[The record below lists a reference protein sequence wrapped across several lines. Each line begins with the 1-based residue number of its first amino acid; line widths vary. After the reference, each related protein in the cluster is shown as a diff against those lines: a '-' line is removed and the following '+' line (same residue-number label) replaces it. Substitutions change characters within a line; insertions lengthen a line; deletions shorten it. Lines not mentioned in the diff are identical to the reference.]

1 MGNFLLRRLLLLI
14 PVLWGVATLVFL
26 LLHFIPGDPVDLMLG
41 DSALGTDRETL
52 RDQLGL
58 NDPLIVQYLRYFG
71 DLLQG
76 DWGTSLFSKKPVFE
90 EIMERVPATMELML
104 GAMVVTILV
113 AMPLGLIAAV
123 NKSTWIDQGAMI
135 FSLLGVSIPNFWL
148 GPMLILL
155 FSIHFDLLPVNE
167 RGGLE
172 HLILPALTLGT
183 SLASILARITR
194 SSVVET
200 LQAEYIRTA
209 RSKGISELRI
219 LFRHALRNALI
230 PIVTVIGLQ
239 VGVLL
244 SGAIITE
251 AIFDWPG
258 LGNLLISAINSR
270 NYPLVQGCVLFIAGS
285 YVMVNLVIDL
295 LYACLLYTS
304 DAADE

>member
-1 MGNFLLRRLLLLI
+1 M
-14 PVLWGVATLVFL
+14 
-26 LLHFIPGDPVDLMLG
+26 LLHFIPGDPIDLMLG
-41 DSALGTDRETL
+41 DSALGTDREIL

-58 NDPLIVQYLRYFG
+58 NDPLIIQYIRYFG

-90 EIMERVPATMELML
+90 EIMERVPATMELMF

-123 NKSTWIDQGAMI
+123 KKGTWIDQGSMI

-219 LFRHALRNALI
+219 LLRHALRNALI

-239 VGVLL
+239 IGVLL

-285 YVMVNLVIDL
+285 YVMVNLMIDL
-295 LYACLLYTS
+295 LYAYLDPRIRLS
-304 DAADE
+304 

>member
-1 MGNFLLRRLLLLI
+1 MGNFLLRRILLLI

-41 DSALGTDRETL
+41 DSALGTDRESL
-52 RDQLGL
+52 RNQLGL

-90 EIMERVPATMELML
+90 EIMERVPATMELMF

-123 NKSTWIDQGAMI
+123 SKGTWIDQGAMI

-230 PIVTVIGLQ
+230 PIITVIGLQ

-295 LYACLLYTS
+295 LYAYLDPRIRLS
-304 DAADE
+304 

>member
-1 MGNFLLRRLLLLI
+1 MI

-123 NKSTWIDQGAMI
+123 NKGTWIDQGAMI

-295 LYACLLYTS
+295 LYAYLDPRIRLS
-304 DAADE
+304 

>member
-26 LLHFIPGDPVDLMLG
+26 LLHFIPGDPIDLMLG

-58 NDPLIVQYLRYFG
+58 NDPLIIQYIRYFG

-90 EIMERVPATMELML
+90 EIMERVPATMELMF

-123 NKSTWIDQGAMI
+123 KKGTWIDQGSMI

-219 LFRHALRNALI
+219 LLRHALRNAFI

-239 VGVLL
+239 IGVLL

-285 YVMVNLVIDL
+285 YVMVNLLIDL
-295 LYACLLYTS
+295 LYAYLDPRIRLS
-304 DAADE
+304 

>member
-1 MGNFLLRRLLLLI
+1 MSAFLFRRLLLLI

-26 LLHFIPGDPVDLMLG
+26 LLHFIPGDPIDLMLG
-41 DSALGTDRETL
+41 DSAIGTDREAL
-52 RDQLGL
+52 RNQLGL
-58 NDPLIVQYLRYFG
+58 NDPLIVQYFRYFS

-123 NKSTWIDQGAMI
+123 NKGNWIDQGAMI

-285 YVMVNLVIDL
+285 YVMVNLIVDL
-295 LYACLLYTS
+295 LYAYLDPRIRLS
-304 DAADE
+304 

>member
-1 MGNFLLRRLLLLI
+1 MI

-123 NKSTWIDQGAMI
+123 NKGTWIDQGAMI

-194 SSVVET
+194 SSVIET

-239 VGVLL
+239 IGVLL

-295 LYACLLYTS
+295 LYAYLDPRIRLS
-304 DAADE
+304 

>member
-90 EIMERVPATMELML
+90 EIMERVPATMELMF

-123 NKSTWIDQGAMI
+123 NKGTWIDQGAMI
-135 FSLLGVSIPNFWL
+135 FSLLGVSLPNFWL

-155 FSIHFDLLPVNE
+155 LSIHFDLLPVNE

-295 LYACLLYTS
+295 LYAYLDPGIRLS
-304 DAADE
+304 

>member
-1 MGNFLLRRLLLLI
+1 LGNFLLRRLLLLI

-123 NKSTWIDQGAMI
+123 NKGTWIDQGAMI

-295 LYACLLYTS
+295 LYAYLDPRIRLS
-304 DAADE
+304 

>member
-1 MGNFLLRRLLLLI
+1 MI

-52 RDQLGL
+52 RNQLGL

-90 EIMERVPATMELML
+90 EIMERVPATMELMF

-123 NKSTWIDQGAMI
+123 NKGTWIDQGAMI
-135 FSLLGVSIPNFWL
+135 FSLLGVSLPNFWL

-155 FSIHFDLLPVNE
+155 LSIHFDLLPVNE

-295 LYACLLYTS
+295 LYAYLDPRIRLS
-304 DAADE
+304 

>member
-1 MGNFLLRRLLLLI
+1 MGSFLLRRLLLLI

-26 LLHFIPGDPVDLMLG
+26 LLHFIPGDPVDLLLG
-41 DSALGTDRETL
+41 DSALGTDREIL
-52 RDQLGL
+52 RDQMGL

-76 DWGTSLFSKKPVFE
+76 DWGTSLFSKKPVFD
-90 EIMERVPATMELML
+90 EILERVPASMELMF

-123 NKSTWIDQGAMI
+123 NKGSWIDQGAMI

-200 LQAEYIRTA
+200 LETEYIRTA

-295 LYACLLYTS
+295 LYAYLDPRIRLS
-304 DAADE
+304 

>member
-90 EIMERVPATMELML
+90 EIMERVPATVELML

-123 NKSTWIDQGAMI
+123 NKGTWIDQGAMI

-295 LYACLLYTS
+295 LYAYLDPRIRLS
-304 DAADE
+304 

>member
-1 MGNFLLRRLLLLI
+1 
-14 PVLWGVATLVFL
+14 
-26 LLHFIPGDPVDLMLG
+26 
-41 DSALGTDRETL
+41 
-52 RDQLGL
+52 
-58 NDPLIVQYLRYFG
+58 
-71 DLLQG
+71 
-76 DWGTSLFSKKPVFE
+76 
-90 EIMERVPATMELML
+90 MERVPATMELMF

-123 NKSTWIDQGAMI
+123 SKGTWIDQGAMI

-167 RGGLE
+167 RGGFE

-230 PIVTVIGLQ
+230 PIITFITYQTIKL
-239 VGVLL
+239 
-244 SGAIITE
+244 IIK
-251 AIFDWPG
+251 
-258 LGNLLISAINSR
+258 
-270 NYPLVQGCVLFIAGS
+270 
-285 YVMVNLVIDL
+285 VNNP
-295 LYACLLYTS
+295 
-304 DAADE
+304 

>member
-1 MGNFLLRRLLLLI
+1 
-14 PVLWGVATLVFL
+14 
-26 LLHFIPGDPVDLMLG
+26 MLG
-41 DSALGTDRETL
+41 DSALGTDRETF
-52 RDQLGL
+52 RNQLGL

-90 EIMERVPATMELML
+90 EIMERVPATMELMF

-123 NKSTWIDQGAMI
+123 SKGTWIDQGAMI

-183 SLASILARITR
+183 SLASILARI
-194 SSVVET
+194 
-200 LQAEYIRTA
+200 
-209 RSKGISELRI
+209 
-219 LFRHALRNALI
+219 
-230 PIVTVIGLQ
+230 
-239 VGVLL
+239 
-244 SGAIITE
+244 
-251 AIFDWPG
+251 
-258 LGNLLISAINSR
+258 
-270 NYPLVQGCVLFIAGS
+270 
-285 YVMVNLVIDL
+285 
-295 LYACLLYTS
+295 LLYTAKLTLDLAIS
-304 DAADE
+304 WLEIDVVVRFGRISNRRCPLLMIFSV

>member
-41 DSALGTDRETL
+41 DSALGTDQETL

-71 DLLQG
+71 DLLLG

-123 NKSTWIDQGAMI
+123 NKGSWIDQGAMI

-295 LYACLLYTS
+295 LYAYLDPRIRLS
-304 DAADE
+304 

>member
-1 MGNFLLRRLLLLI
+1 MGSFLLRRLLLLI

-26 LLHFIPGDPVDLMLG
+26 LLHFIPGDPVDLLLG

-52 RDQLGL
+52 RDQMGL

-76 DWGTSLFSKKPVFE
+76 DWGTSLFSKKPVFD
-90 EIMERVPATMELML
+90 EILERVPASMELMF

-123 NKSTWIDQGAMI
+123 NKGSWIDQGAMI

-200 LQAEYIRTA
+200 LETEYIRTA

-239 VGVLL
+239 VGVLV

-285 YVMVNLVIDL
+285 YVMVNLAIDL
-295 LYACLLYTS
+295 LYAYLDPRIRLS
-304 DAADE
+304 

>member
-26 LLHFIPGDPVDLMLG
+26 LLHFIPGDPIDLMLG
-41 DSALGTDRETL
+41 DSALGADRETL

-58 NDPLIVQYLRYFG
+58 NDPLIIQYIRYFG

-90 EIMERVPATMELML
+90 EIMERVPATMELMF
-104 GAMVVTILV
+104 GAMVVTIGV

-123 NKSTWIDQGAMI
+123 NKGSWIDQGSMI

-148 GPMLILL
+148 GPMLILV
-155 FSIHFDLLPVNE
+155 FSIYLDLLPVNE

-172 HLILPALTLGT
+172 HLILPSLTLGT

-295 LYACLLYTS
+295 LYAYLDPRIRLS
-304 DAADE
+304 

>member
-1 MGNFLLRRLLLLI
+1 MGNFLVRRLLLLI

-58 NDPLIVQYLRYFG
+58 NDPLIIQYLRYFG

-123 NKSTWIDQGAMI
+123 NKGTWIDQGAMI

-295 LYACLLYTS
+295 LYAYLDPRIRLS
-304 DAADE
+304 

>member
-26 LLHFIPGDPVDLMLG
+26 LLHFIPGDPIDLMLG

-58 NDPLIVQYLRYFG
+58 NDPLIIQYIRYFG

-90 EIMERVPATMELML
+90 EIMERVPATMELMF

-123 NKSTWIDQGAMI
+123 KKGTWIDQGSMI

-219 LFRHALRNALI
+219 LLRHALRNALI

-239 VGVLL
+239 IGVLL

-251 AIFDWPG
+251 SIFDWPG

-285 YVMVNLVIDL
+285 YVMVNLLIDL
-295 LYACLLYTS
+295 LYAYLDPRIRLS
-304 DAADE
+304 

>member
-1 MGNFLLRRLLLLI
+1 LGNFLLRRLLLLI

-76 DWGTSLFSKKPVFE
+76 DWGTSLFSKKPVFD
-90 EIMERVPATMELML
+90 EIMERVPATMELMF
-104 GAMVVTILV
+104 GAMLVTILV

-123 NKSTWIDQGAMI
+123 NKGTWIDQGAMI
-135 FSLLGVSIPNFWL
+135 FSLLGVSLPNFWL

-295 LYACLLYTS
+295 LYAYLDPRIRLS
-304 DAADE
+304 

>member
-1 MGNFLLRRLLLLI
+1 MI

-52 RDQLGL
+52 RNQLGL

-90 EIMERVPATMELML
+90 EIMERVPATMELMF

-123 NKSTWIDQGAMI
+123 SKGTWIDQGAMI

-230 PIVTVIGLQ
+230 PIITVIGLQ

-285 YVMVNLVIDL
+285 YVIVNLVIDL
-295 LYACLLYTS
+295 LYAYLDPRIRLS
-304 DAADE
+304 

>member
-123 NKSTWIDQGAMI
+123 NKGTWIDQGAMI

-155 FSIHFDLLPVNE
+155 FSIHFDLFPVNE

-295 LYACLLYTS
+295 LYAYLDPRIRLS
-304 DAADE
+304 

>member
-1 MGNFLLRRLLLLI
+1 MGNFLLRRFLLLI

-26 LLHFIPGDPVDLMLG
+26 LLHFIPGDPIDLMLG
-41 DSALGTDRETL
+41 DSALGTDREIL

-90 EIMERVPATMELML
+90 EIMERVPATMELMF

-123 NKSTWIDQGAMI
+123 NKGTWIDQGAMI
-135 FSLLGVSIPNFWL
+135 FSLLGVSLPNFWL

-285 YVMVNLVIDL
+285 YVMVNLVIDI
-295 LYACLLYTS
+295 LYAYLDPRIRLS
-304 DAADE
+304 

>member
-14 PVLWGVATLVFL
+14 PVLWGVATLVFM
-26 LLHFIPGDPVDLMLG
+26 LLHFIPGDPIDLMLG

-58 NDPLIVQYLRYFG
+58 NDPLIIQYIRYFG

-90 EIMERVPATMELML
+90 EIMERVPATMELMF

-123 NKSTWIDQGAMI
+123 KKGTWIDQGSMI

-219 LFRHALRNALI
+219 LLRHALRNALI

-239 VGVLL
+239 IGVLL

-251 AIFDWPG
+251 SIFDWPG

-295 LYACLLYTS
+295 LYAYLDPRIRLS
-304 DAADE
+304 

>member
-1 MGNFLLRRLLLLI
+1 
-14 PVLWGVATLVFL
+14 
-26 LLHFIPGDPVDLMLG
+26 
-41 DSALGTDRETL
+41 
-52 RDQLGL
+52 
-58 NDPLIVQYLRYFG
+58 
-71 DLLQG
+71 
-76 DWGTSLFSKKPVFE
+76 
-90 EIMERVPATMELML
+90 
-104 GAMVVTILV
+104 
-113 AMPLGLIAAV
+113 
-123 NKSTWIDQGAMI
+123 
-135 FSLLGVSIPNFWL
+135 
-148 GPMLILL
+148 
-155 FSIHFDLLPVNE
+155 NE

-172 HLILPALTLGT
+172 HLILPAFTLGT

-295 LYACLLYTS
+295 LYAYLDPRIRLS
-304 DAADE
+304 

>member
-90 EIMERVPATMELML
+90 EIMERVPATMELMF

-123 NKSTWIDQGAMI
+123 KKGTWIDQGAMI
-135 FSLLGVSIPNFWL
+135 FSLLGVSLPNFWL

-155 FSIHFDLLPVNE
+155 LSIHFDLLPVNE

-295 LYACLLYTS
+295 LYAYLDPRIRLS
-304 DAADE
+304 

>member
-26 LLHFIPGDPVDLMLG
+26 LLHFIPGDPIDLMLG

-90 EIMERVPATMELML
+90 EILERVPATMELMF

-123 NKSTWIDQGAMI
+123 KKGTWIDQGSMI

-219 LFRHALRNALI
+219 LLRHALRNALI

-239 VGVLL
+239 IGVLL

-285 YVMVNLVIDL
+285 YVMVNLLIDL
-295 LYACLLYTS
+295 LYAYLDPRIRLS
-304 DAADE
+304 

>member
-26 LLHFIPGDPVDLMLG
+26 LLHFIPGDPIDLMLG

-90 EIMERVPATMELML
+90 EILERVPATMELMF

-123 NKSTWIDQGAMI
+123 KKGTWIDQGSMI

-219 LFRHALRNALI
+219 LLRHALRNALI

-239 VGVLL
+239 IGVLL

-285 YVMVNLVIDL
+285 YVMVNLMIDL
-295 LYACLLYTS
+295 LYAYLDPRIRLS
-304 DAADE
+304 

>member
-1 MGNFLLRRLLLLI
+1 MI
-14 PVLWGVATLVFL
+14 PDLWGVATLVFL

-58 NDPLIVQYLRYFG
+58 NDPLIVQYLRYFS

-123 NKSTWIDQGAMI
+123 NKGSWIDQGAMI

-285 YVMVNLVIDL
+285 YVMVNLVTVS
-295 LYACLLYTS
+295 YTHLTLPTKRIV
-304 DAADE
+304 

>member
-1 MGNFLLRRLLLLI
+1 MLLV

-90 EIMERVPATMELML
+90 EIMERVPATMELMF

-123 NKSTWIDQGAMI
+123 NKGTWIDQGAMI
-135 FSLLGVSIPNFWL
+135 FSLLGVSLPNFWL

-295 LYACLLYTS
+295 LYAYLDPRIRLS
-304 DAADE
+304 

>member
-26 LLHFIPGDPVDLMLG
+26 LLHFIPGDPIDLMLG

-58 NDPLIVQYLRYFG
+58 NDPLIIQYIRYFG

-90 EIMERVPATMELML
+90 EIMERVPATMELMF

-123 NKSTWIDQGAMI
+123 KKGTWIDQGSMI

-209 RSKGISELRI
+209 RSKGISELQI

-239 VGVLL
+239 IGVLL

-251 AIFDWPG
+251 SIFDWPG

-285 YVMVNLVIDL
+285 YVIVNLVIDL
-295 LYACLLYTS
+295 LYAYLDPRIRLL
-304 DAADE
+304 

>member
-1 MGNFLLRRLLLLI
+1 LGNFLLRRILLLI

-41 DSALGTDRETL
+41 DSALGTDREIL

-123 NKSTWIDQGAMI
+123 NKGTWIDQGAMI

-285 YVMVNLVIDL
+285 YVIVNLVIDL
-295 LYACLLYTS
+295 LYAYLDPRIRLS
-304 DAADE
+304 

>member
-26 LLHFIPGDPVDLMLG
+26 LLHFIPGDPIDLMLG

-58 NDPLIVQYLRYFG
+58 NDPLIIQYIRYFG

-90 EIMERVPATMELML
+90 EIMERVPATMELMF

-123 NKSTWIDQGAMI
+123 KKGTWIDQGSMI

-219 LFRHALRNALI
+219 LLRHALRNALI

-239 VGVLL
+239 IGVLL

-285 YVMVNLVIDL
+285 YVMVNLAIDL
-295 LYACLLYTS
+295 LYAYLDPRIRLS
-304 DAADE
+304 

>member
-76 DWGTSLFSKKPVFE
+76 DWGTSFFSKKPVFE

-123 NKSTWIDQGAMI
+123 NKGTWIDQGAMI

-295 LYACLLYTS
+295 LYAYLDPRIRLS
-304 DAADE
+304 